1 MNRSYVTI
9 DDIEIRV
16 LDNENSLFLR
26 AFLPTEKLSHNIY
39 DKKERRFFKEKV
51 CKGVFLNCIDREN
64 LKILLNHNYKK
75 EIQVKDIDI
84 YEKSEGLY
92 VEATVVPSEEL
103 LLAIEED
110 LITGVSY
117 GFIVGLDKFEKVD
130 GEWIRTI
137 ISFSKIM
144 EISILFV
151 DFQPC
156 YPLASAIVCNNKEDV
171 PKEEV
176 KALKKAIQQ
185 MREESASH
193 EIERMKSALNRL
205 KGKGRY

>member
-117 GFIVGLDKFEKVD
+117 GFIVGMDKFEKIN
-130 GEWIRTI
+130 GEFIRTI
-137 ISFSKIM
+137 ISFDKIM
-144 EISILFV
+144 EISILYG
-151 DFQPC
+151 DSQPC
-156 YPLASAIVCNNKEDV
+156 YPLASAIICEDKKYIS
-171 PKEEV
+171 KEEI
-176 KALKKAIQQ
+176 KALKEKIKRL
-185 MREESASH
+185 REVSAKQ
-193 EIERMKSALNRL
+193 ELETLKENIKRMK
-205 KGKGRY
+205 KGRY